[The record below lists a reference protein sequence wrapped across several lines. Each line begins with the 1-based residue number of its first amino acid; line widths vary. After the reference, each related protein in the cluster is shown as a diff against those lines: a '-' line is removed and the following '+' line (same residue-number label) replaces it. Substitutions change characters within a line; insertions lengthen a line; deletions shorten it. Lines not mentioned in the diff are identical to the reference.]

1 MCDSVLFIKGLNSS
15 PDSLNPSQSTSSSSP
30 PTTDSIQPQSLIE
43 RFSAKHSSKIPVP
56 VLSHAKNRSRQS
68 LLNANQQRTLKAHI
82 RDSVN
87 YPNGATAN
95 NSKVDQI
102 IADLLIE
109 ALNHSTDIGIE
120 FIKAEKN
127 PHQSQIKL
135 NQTTKR
141 TTNLNTRR
149 TNGIT
154 IIGSGTNSSGGG
166 GGSGGKRS
174 SHGSAKYQQV
184 FDAIPEEE
192 KSASLSIES
201 PNEETDAPETA
212 NQTNNSNKS
221 HDKTDIESKTSSSP
235 PKINEISPK
244 QAVNGTQLKVASGKA
259 AIESD
264 QDKSETWFGCFGR
277 THVDSPSDG
286 LLMDE
291 GIFKIVH
298 STSLAV

>member
-1 MCDSVLFIKGLNSS
+1 MTGLNSS
-15 PDSLNPSQSTSSSSP
+15 PDSLNAPSQSTSSSP
-30 PTTDSIQPQSLIE
+30 PTTTDPAQPQSLIE
-43 RFSAKHSSKIPVP
+43 RFSAKHTSKIPIP
-56 VLSHAKNRSRQS
+56 VLSKNRLRQS
-68 LLNANQQRTLKAHI
+68 LLNATQQRVLKAQI

-87 YPNGATAN
+87 CSNGAIAN

-120 FIKAEKN
+120 FIKAPKL
-127 PHQSQIKL
+127 PKSHIKL

-141 TTNLNTRR
+141 TNLNARR
-149 TNGIT
+149 TNGAS
-154 IIGSGTNSSGGG
+154 GSGSS
-166 GGSGGKRS
+166 SGGKRS

-192 KSASLSIES
+192 KSGSLSVES
-201 PNEETDAPETA
+201 PNEENGSSEHIDQVDNPHSHENSTKAVTI
-212 NQTNNSNKS
+212 TNA
-221 HDKTDIESKTSSSP
+221 SP
-235 PKINEISPK
+235 PKINGITDKNNSPK
-244 QAVNGTQLKVASGKA
+244 QTIKETQVKMASGKA

-264 QDKSETWFGCFGR
+264 QDKSEAWFGCFGR

-286 LLMDE
+286 LIMDE
-291 GIFKIVH
+291 GIFKFVH

>member
-1 MCDSVLFIKGLNSS
+1 M
-15 PDSLNPSQSTSSSSP
+15 
-30 PTTDSIQPQSLIE
+30 
-43 RFSAKHSSKIPVP
+43 
-56 VLSHAKNRSRQS
+56 LSKNRSRQS
-68 LLNANQQRTLKAHI
+68 LLNTNQERALKAHI

-87 YPNGATAN
+87 HPNGAIAN

-120 FIKAEKN
+120 FIKAPKN
-127 PHQSQIKL
+127 PPSHIKL

-141 TTNLNTRR
+141 TNLNARQR
-149 TNGIT
+149 TNGIA
-154 IIGSGTNSSGGG
+154 IAGSSTSG
-166 GGSGGKRS
+166 GGKRS

-192 KSASLSIES
+192 KSGSLSIES
-201 PNEETDAPETA
+201 PSEENADASDPGVD
-212 NQTNNSNKS
+212 QTKHLKPSDNKTIK
-221 HDKTDIESKTSSSP
+221 DFESKAASP
-235 PKINEISPK
+235 IIHRIADKNVSPK
-244 QAVNGTQLKVASGKA
+244 QAARETQLKVASGKA

-264 QDKSETWFGCFGR
+264 QDKSAETWFGCFGR

>member
-1 MCDSVLFIKGLNSS
+1 MFLLAGLNSS
-15 PDSLNPSQSTSSSSP
+15 PDSLNPSQSTSSSP
-30 PTTDSIQPQSLIE
+30 PTTIDPEQPQSLIE
-43 RFSAKHSSKIPVP
+43 RYSAKHTSKIPIP
-56 VLSHAKNRSRQS
+56 VLSKNRSRHS
-68 LLNANQQRTLKAHI
+68 LLNANQQSVLKAQI

-87 YPNGATAN
+87 CSNGAIAN

-120 FIKAEKN
+120 FIKAPKH
-127 PHQSQIKL
+127 PQSHIKL

-141 TTNLNTRR
+141 TNLNARR
-149 TNGIT
+149 TNGS
-154 IIGSGTNSSGGG
+154 GSGTS
-166 GGSGGKRS
+166 SGGKRS

-184 FDAIPEEE
+184 FDAIPEAEE
-192 KSASLSIES
+192 KSGSLSIES
-201 PNEETDAPETA
+201 PNEQNGLSDPVDQADNP
-212 NQTNNSNKS
+212 QS
-221 HDKTDIESKTSSSP
+221 HDKTTNDIAPKKDSSP
-235 PKINEISPK
+235 KIHGVSNKNNLPK
-244 QAVNGTQLKVASGKA
+244 QSAKETKLKVASGKA

-264 QDKSETWFGCFGR
+264 QDKSEAWFGCFGR

-286 LLMDE
+286 LIMDE

>member
-1 MCDSVLFIKGLNSS
+1 MYRVNFYSISNLTGLNSS
-15 PDSLNPSQSTSSSSP
+15 PDSLNPSQSTSSSP
-30 PTTDSIQPQSLIE
+30 PTTTDAALPQSLIE
-43 RFSAKHSSKIPVP
+43 RYSAKHTSKIPIP
-56 VLSHAKNRSRQS
+56 VLSKNRSRHS
-68 LLNANQQRTLKAHI
+68 LLNANQQRVLKAQI

-87 YPNGATAN
+87 CSNAAIAN

-120 FIKAEKN
+120 FIKAPKIPES
-127 PHQSQIKL
+127 HIKL

-141 TTNLNTRR
+141 TNARR
-149 TNGIT
+149 TNGIAV
-154 IIGSGTNSSGGG
+154 SGT
-166 GGSGGKRS
+166 GSGGKRS

-184 FDAIPEEE
+184 FDAIPEED
-192 KSASLSIES
+192 KSGSLSIES
-201 PNEETDAPETA
+201 PNEQNGSAEQVAQAD
-212 NQTNNSNKS
+212 NSQA
-221 HDKTDIESKTSSSP
+221 HDKTTKEIATKNAPS
-235 PKINEISPK
+235 PKINGISDKNNSPK
-244 QAVNGTQLKVASGKA
+244 PSLKETQLKVASGKA

-264 QDKSETWFGCFGR
+264 QDKSEAWFGCFGR

-286 LLMDE
+286 LIMDE